1 MSTPDA
7 LSFSHLLGF
16 LLLPSRVA
24 APLLLHSRSHCLH
37 SLLPCCSG
45 NLDVIYSA
53 NGQLTRVMLG
63 SSVAQSFD
71 ATAVQNQK
79 NNVDQLPLQDGATV
93 ASSEVVV
100 GPPTTDPAG
109 SECRNPTDQ
118 YVTVQTTLTVDSPPT
133 ACSSP
138 ECMLLDPIKL
148 VNECIVN
155 AQGAYSR
162 ATRPRVPASLRVL
175 VRRL

>member
-118 YVTVQTTLTVDSPPT
+118 YVTVQTTLSAVKLMPPFFRFPVTWFSVTTFLPPALKSTVRD
-133 ACSSP
+133 A
-138 ECMLLDPIKL
+138 
-148 VNECIVN
+148 
-155 AQGAYSR
+155 A
-162 ATRPRVPASLRVL
+162 ASARHAG
-175 VRRL
+175 